1 MTGDD
6 TFVAQVRE
14 EPEAADLTERERVIV
29 SFAEKMTRTP
39 GALGPADLDGLRR
52 LGLPEEGVLQV
63 TAIVGFF
70 NYVNRM
76 ADALGVGRGEGTA
89 G

>member
-6 TFVAQVRE
+6 VFVASVRADAT
-14 EPEAADLTERERVIV
+14 AAELTARERVIV

-39 GALGPADLDGLRR
+39 GALGPGDLDALRGA
-52 LGLPEEGVLQV
+52 GLPEEGVLQV
-63 TAIVGFF
+63 TALVGFF

-76 ADALGVGRGEGTA
+76 ADALGVGR
-89 G
+89 